1 LVYFI
6 SAIELFNLLVNPS
19 HTAFA
24 LPWHRDDVRLSASTE
39 EEQASLAKRQ
49 WGIQWNTALL
59 DDNCLFVVPG
69 THSKILSEEQRS
81 EMISS
86 VDETKK
92 HIVDEQAFDPLK
104 MPRAIN
110 VPLRGTCPS

>member
-1 LVYFI
+1 MVYFI
-6 SAIELFNLLVNPS
+6 SEIELFNLLVNPS

-24 LPWHRDDVRLSASTE
+24 LPWHRDDVRSSASTE

-59 DDNCLFVVPG
+59 DDNCLFVVPR
-69 THSKILSEEQRS
+69 TQATILSEEQRS

-86 VDETKK
+86 VDETKEP
-92 HIVDEQAFDPLK
+92 IGDEQAFNPLK
-104 MPRAIN
+104 MPGAIN